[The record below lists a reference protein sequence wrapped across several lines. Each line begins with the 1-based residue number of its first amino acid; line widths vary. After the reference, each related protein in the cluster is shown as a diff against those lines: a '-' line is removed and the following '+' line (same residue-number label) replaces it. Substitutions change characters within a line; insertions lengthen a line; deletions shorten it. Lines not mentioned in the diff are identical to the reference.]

1 MHLGLS
7 RAPVPAL
14 RWTARG
20 AHPQLLVRTGC
31 CWLLISSTPLKVHL
45 RVSCSHL
52 ESRVTVHQ
60 SPDKRV
66 PVHHTRFLVSPWSQ
80 TGIEGWE
87 RERGTSS
94 RGLPILAPFPS
105 AAPPLRQA
113 CSVGMDASLYATLAG
128 RMRESRILLECHLCW
143 GGISIAC
150 LDTVPILAESAACS
164 KAVDAQGRNGAAQPS
179 DCDCAA
185 CNDSTNVQPFSRR
198 RSLIPHIVCAR

>member
-80 TGIEGWE
+80 TGIEGWKG
-87 RERGTSS
+87 RG
-94 RGLPILAPFPS
+94 
-105 AAPPLRQA
+105 APPQEGCPSLRLSHRQLHPCGKRA
-113 CSVGMDASLYATLAG
+113 VWGWTLPYMQHWQEECENLAYSSNATFVGGGSALPVWTLFLFWLNQLPAP
-128 RMRESRILLECHLCW
+128 RQLTRKEEMVQHSPQTAI
-143 GGISIAC
+143 
-150 LDTVPILAESAACS
+150 
-164 KAVDAQGRNGAAQPS
+164 AQP
-179 DCDCAA
+179 A
-185 CNDSTNVQPFSRR
+185 TIQRMFSHF
-198 RSLIPHIVCAR
+198 PAGEA